1 MNERT
6 KCIAKSAVLAALS
19 TTSLLVAT
27 YVVSFVVNVLCV
39 AFAAIAT
46 SVIVFDKPKRVSW
59 AILIYVA
66 SVLLSGMLGGLS
78 RPIAFLVYAIV
89 VAPYLITHVWVDE
102 YIKPYMLRWLIKFV
116 VMTALCL
123 LFFLAMSPLFPS
135 VKFVL
140 DAMASLPMRL
150 FSVDKAAG
158 VAIILSA
165 CAVAGGATIPLLDLM
180 VRFVKKQYKRV
191 PYSK

>member
-19 TTSLLVAT
+19 TMSLLVAT
-27 YVVSFVVNVLCV
+27 YVVSFAVNIICV
-39 AFAAIAT
+39 GLAAIAT
-46 SVIVFDKPKRVSW
+46 SVILFDNPKRLPW
-59 AILIYVA
+59 ALIIYVV
-66 SVLLSGMLGGLS
+66 SVILAMMLGGMS
-78 RPIAFLVYAIV
+78 RPIAFLVYGLV

-102 YIKPYMLRWLIKFV
+102 NVKPYMLRWLIKFI

-135 VKFVL
+135 VKMVL

-150 FSVDKAAG
+150 FKVGKTAG
-158 VAIILSA
+158 IVIILTF
-165 CAVAGGATIPLLDLM
+165 CALAGGTTIPLLDLA
-180 VRFVKKQYKRV
+180 VRFIKKQYRRV
-191 PYSK
+191 PYAR